1 MLINL
6 GIFFGIPRFFLYICN
21 IMTREEFLEKAISRH
36 GSKYI
41 YNKVPMEFKANDHIK
56 IICPI
61 HGEFEQS
68 ARSHYRRNGCP
79 KCGLEKSNVSNL
91 MNTDSFLEKYRKKFG
106 EKYDTSLVE
115 YVNSETKVKMIC
127 GKHGVFEKTPHSLM
141 KGEGCPQCGRESSVS
156 NRSLKWDDVLKKAID
171 LYHGKYSYDKFIY
184 KKIHGKGIITCPIHG
199 DFEKT
204 MSKHLLGQGCP
215 KCARESLSVQIR
227 KPLGEVI
234 KECEIVH
241 GGKYSYVLDFEYV
254 NNKSYL
260 HAVCP
265 THGDFWQEIN
275 GHLRGQGC
283 PKCGQEAVSNK
294 LRKGKDK
301 FVEEAREVH
310 GDKYSYDNFEYVNV
324 HTKGFVTCP
333 IHGDFSVMPLNHVKS
348 GSGCPKCV
356 SSVSKWEKEIYD
368 YISSLGVECEQ
379 SNRSILGGLE
389 IDIYLPK
396 YKIGI
401 ECDGLRWH
409 NELFKDK
416 NYHLDKT
423 NTCREKGVR
432 LIHIFEDEWVKK
444 SEIWKSMLRNMLG
457 KSVKKV
463 YARKC
468 ELRSVSSK
476 DVREFLDGN
485 HIQGHSNSRINYGLY
500 YNGELVSLMT
510 FGLPRINLG
519 GKIEDGHFELVRFCN
534 KVGINVIGA
543 ASKLFKHFIDENDPI
558 EVVSY
563 SDKRWS
569 LGNLYEILGFVHSHD
584 SNPNYFYVDNMERIN
599 RFRFRKSMLVKEG
612 YDANKSEH
620 EIMTERGIYRIY
632 DCGTMVWKWKNN
644 KNN

>member
-1 MLINL
+1 MDKWDVYKQKNKESFFAKSNEKFGDKLDFSKTRYINKRTKITVTCPIHGDFEIL
-6 GIFFGIPRFFLYICN
+6 PPNLLKSAHGCPKCGKKNGGIIRGINSSMGIAKFVEKSREVHGDKYDYQKVKYVNNSTKVCIVCPTHGEFWQTPGNHLFGYGCRKCGMALVSKEFKKTTEQFVSDSISIHGDKYDYSKVEYNGACEKVCIICP
-21 IMTREEFLEKAISRH
+21 THGEFWQEAHNHLKGCGCPYCANKFKTTDNFIDKAILIH
-36 GSKYI
+36 GDKYDYSKVEYVNA
-41 YNKVPMEFKANDHIK
+41 YSKVC

-61 HGEFEQS
+61 HGEFWQEPYNHVQN
-68 ARSHYRRNGCP
+68 HGCP
-79 KCGLEKSNVSNL
+79 KCG
-91 MNTDSFLEKYRKKFG
+91 
-106 EKYDTSLVE
+106 
-115 YVNSETKVKMIC
+115 
-127 GKHGVFEKTPHSLM
+127 H
-141 KGEGCPQCGRESSVS
+141 Q
-156 NRSLKWDDVLKKAID
+156 
-171 LYHGKYSYDKFIY
+171 
-184 KKIHGKGIITCPIHG
+184 
-199 DFEKT
+199 
-204 MSKHLLGQGCP
+204 
-215 KCARESLSVQIR
+215 
-227 KPLGEVI
+227 
-234 KECEIVH
+234 
-241 GGKYSYVLDFEYV
+241 
-254 NNKSYL
+254 
-260 HAVCP
+260 
-265 THGDFWQEIN
+265 
-275 GHLRGQGC
+275 
-283 PKCGQEAVSNK
+283 
-294 LRKGKDK
+294 
-301 FVEEAREVH
+301 
-310 GDKYSYDNFEYVNV
+310 
-324 HTKGFVTCP
+324 
-333 IHGDFSVMPLNHVKS
+333 
-348 GSGCPKCV
+348 
-356 SSVSKWEKEIYD
+356 VSKWEKEIYD

-389 IDIYLPK
+389 IDIYIPK
-396 YKIGI
+396 YNIGI

-468 ELRSVSSK
+468 ELRNVSSK
-476 DVREFLDGN
+476 DVRGFLDGN
-485 HIQGHSNSRINYGLY
+485 HIQGYSNSRINYGLY
-500 YNGELVSLMT
+500 YNDELVSLMT

-644 KNN
+644 KKKI